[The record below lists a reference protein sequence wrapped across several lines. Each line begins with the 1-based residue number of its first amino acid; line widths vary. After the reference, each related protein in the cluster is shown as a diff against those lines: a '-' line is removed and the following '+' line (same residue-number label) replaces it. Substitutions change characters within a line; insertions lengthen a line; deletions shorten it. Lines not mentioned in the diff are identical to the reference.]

1 MSSFFLDLIR
11 SALTNACILFKCSSL
26 SDNTFFPSVVF
37 SLVEVV
43 LVVVVVVIV
52 VGVDI
57 TIGVAVVAFVAV
69 VTIVVVEVVV
79 VVAEV

>member
-1 MSSFFLDLIR
+1 MSSFFLDLMR
-11 SALTNACILFKCSSL
+11 SALTNAWILFKCSSL

-43 LVVVVVVIV
+43 LVVVVIIV
-52 VGVDI
+52 VRVDI
-57 TIGVAVVAFVAV
+57 DVGVAVVAFVAV

>member
-43 LVVVVVVIV
+43 LVVVVIIV
-52 VGVDI
+52 VRVDI
-57 TIGVAVVAFVAV
+57 AVGVAVVAFVAV

>member
-11 SALTNACILFKCSSL
+11 RALTNACILFKCSSL

-43 LVVVVVVIV
+43 LVVVVIIV
-52 VGVDI
+52 VRVDI
-57 TIGVAVVAFVAV
+57 AVGVAVVAFVAV

>member
-11 SALTNACILFKCSSL
+11 SALTNACILFKCFSL

-43 LVVVVVVIV
+43 LVVVVIIV
-52 VGVDI
+52 VRVDI
-57 TIGVAVVAFVAV
+57 AVGVAVVAFVAV